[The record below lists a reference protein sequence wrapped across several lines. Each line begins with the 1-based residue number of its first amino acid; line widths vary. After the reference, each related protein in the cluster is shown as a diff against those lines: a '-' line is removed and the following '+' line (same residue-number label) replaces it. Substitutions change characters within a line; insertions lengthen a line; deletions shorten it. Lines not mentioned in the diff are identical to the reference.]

1 MPSRNES
8 HPQPDSEEKQRP
20 SFMIIDVPYLYK
32 LFPEAEIDVIAMFLE
47 MMKDDQYSY
56 AERYVLLI

>member
-1 MPSRNES
+1 
-8 HPQPDSEEKQRP
+8 
-20 SFMIIDVPYLYK
+20 MIIDVPYLYK
-32 LFPEAEIDVIAMFLE
+32 LFPKAEIDVIAMFLE